1 MQIPKANLFVISAPS
16 GAGKTS
22 LVKALVD
29 DMGGIQV
36 SVSHTTRPQR
46 PGEVDGINYHFI
58 NKDTFLGML
67 EETAFLEHAEV
78 FGNYYGTSQEWVEE
92 TLAKGTDVIL
102 EIDWQGAEQIRKIM
116 DCCCIFI
123 LPPSLAA
130 LEERL
135 NGRGQDS
142 ADVIAKRMEKA
153 QAEIS
158 HYPESDYLVINDEF
172 VQALN
177 ELKAIVLSERCCT
190 SVQTERHARLLQDL
204 QK

>member
-1 MQIPKANLFVISAPS
+1 MLIPKANLFVISAPS

-46 PGEVDGINYHFI
+46 PGEVDGINYHFVSPA
-58 NKDTFLGML
+58 TFMGML
-67 EETAFLEHAEV
+67 EETRFLEHAQV
-78 FGNYYGTSQEWVEE
+78 FENYYGTSQDWVEE
-92 TLAKGTDVIL
+92 TLAKGIDVIL

-116 DCCCIFI
+116 DCRFIYI

-135 NGRGQDS
+135 QGRGQDS
-142 ADVIAKRMEKA
+142 AEVIAKRMAKA
-153 QAEIS
+153 HAEIS
-158 HYPESDYLVINDEF
+158 HYPESDYLVINDDF
-172 VQALN
+172 AQALN
-177 ELKAIVLSERCCT
+177 ELKAIVLSERCRT
-190 SVQTERHARLLQDL
+190 GVQTERHARLLQDL